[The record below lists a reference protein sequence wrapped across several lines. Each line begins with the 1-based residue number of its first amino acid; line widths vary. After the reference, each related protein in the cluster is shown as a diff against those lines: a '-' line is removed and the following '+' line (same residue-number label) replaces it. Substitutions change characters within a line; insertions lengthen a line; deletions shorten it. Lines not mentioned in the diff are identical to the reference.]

1 MLADMGRRPLPG
13 KRVYIRERGDRWQ
26 IEIRDGDA
34 RAFRSVSSK
43 AEALETRDEIR
54 RETAGWSS
62 ESVHAMIDR
71 YEKHLRRKGNRES
84 SIATTLHRLRT
95 LPDVPLGGLT
105 LTKARAWYR
114 HRQQLQTDTHRNEL
128 AEAKTF
134 GRWLVK
140 QGFAKRSPFE
150 GIDPVGKRQRGKAQ
164 LRPGE
169 AAKLADLALEL
180 GTDQA
185 VGVLLALMLGLRA
198 GEIVALRVRD
208 VDAHTRRVYV
218 DRGKTDAAERA
229 VEVPAVLWPLLERRL
244 EGEPGDW
251 LLGRHWRDWVC
262 KNTRRLCAAAGVPV
276 VTAHGLRG
284 THSSLAEAAGVSG
297 HAVAAQLGHES
308 ERTTR
313 AHYTRAEVRRKARQR
328 KAVKVLKGGKR

>member
-84 SIATTLHRLRT
+84 SIATTRHRLRT
-95 LPDVPLGGLT
+95 LPDVPLGKMS

-114 HRQQLQTDTHRNEL
+114 QRQRLTTDTH
-128 AEAKTF
+128 
-134 GRWLVK
+134 
-140 QGFAKRSPFE
+140 
-150 GIDPVGKRQRGKAQ
+150 PVGKRQRGKAQ